1 MYKIKLLILFLV
13 SFILVS
19 CTKNNYSQT
28 KFTVVSS
35 GDDLDYNIS
44 NTLIQY
50 LDSMNMYDST
60 NYDFKIDFS
69 SNFKQDTFITNID
82 KTTDRSKISFNI
94 EYRVTKKFRDFTC
107 PVFIQKYK
115 KVSSYIYASGE
126 YNRSNEAAE
135 REIKNNLIDLTTN
148 DFIDDLLD
156 NKRMDCFYRIEPK
169 R

>member
-1 MYKIKLLILFLV
+1 
-13 SFILVS
+13 
-19 CTKNNYSQT
+19 
-28 KFTVVSS
+28 
-35 GDDLDYNIS
+35 
-44 NTLIQY
+44 
-50 LDSMNMYDST
+50 MYDST
-60 NYDFKIDFS
+60 NYDLKIDFS
-69 SNFKQDTFITNID
+69 SQFKQGTFITNID
-82 KTTDRSKISFNI
+82 KTTDRSKITYNI

-148 DFIDDLLD
+148 DFIDDLLN
-156 NKRMDCFYRIEPK
+156 NKITDCFYKIEPK